1 MGVFVCVCAP
11 VPEPIYYR
19 QESEQS
25 EQQARKQEN
34 LYVKNFWLNKS
45 FPLLFASQNNSQ
57 QDRVKDRERKRERRK
72 ERRSRKSQRH
82 MANKKSKPRKGKSFR
97 SSTMRAARIETETG
111 TESVLPKLQKPNQKL
126 VNFCISINFSCS
138 FCPLPSYHIPP
149 FPPLLLLCL
158 LFHLPHELLM
168 LICGAFVKR
177 QHLQLVTSNPSATPL
192 PAIRKPYRVS
202 VCHIIF
208 MKVAQTNSPFHCSR
222 FHCSLPSRISWK
234 ETVTWS
240 FGSL

>member
-1 MGVFVCVCAP
+1 MLKTFGSIKVSLCYSQARTIASKT
-11 VPEPIYYR
+11 EK
-19 QESEQS
+19 ESE
-25 EQQARKQEN
+25 RG
-34 LYVKNFWLNKS
+34 
-45 FPLLFASQNNSQ
+45 
-57 QDRVKDRERKRERRK
+57 REG
-72 ERRSRKSQRH
+72 RSRKSQRH
-82 MANKKSKPRKGKSFR
+82 MANKKSKPRKGKSLR

-138 FCPLPSYHIPP
+138 FCPLPSCHIHLSPP
-149 FPPLLLLCL
+149 SSFPPLLLCL

-177 QHLQLVTSNPSATPL
+177 QHLQQGPFNPHPSPPL
-192 PAIRKPYRVS
+192 GNLIACPYAISSLWKLLKLIP
-202 VCHIIF
+202 
-208 MKVAQTNSPFHCSR
+208 PFYCSR